1 MTCHNVICAFK
12 RVFGICSLKTSFLI
26 FVSYYLRAVVAVCLF
41 SRYVA
46 IKLDLLSNLA
56 NFYTNI

>member
-1 MTCHNVICAFK
+1 MLYALSNAFL
-12 RVFGICSLKTSFLI
+12 GICSLKTSFVI
-26 FVSYYLRAVVAVCLF
+26 FVSYYLRAVVGVCLI